1 MISDETIRANIGN
14 TIRETNFAW
23 LGERYKGKVRDNYTD
38 EKSQRR
44 TIIAT
49 DRISA
54 FDVVLGTIPF
64 KGQVLNQLAEYWFEE
79 TKGVAPSHFIE
90 SPDPNVM
97 IAKLCKPF
105 PAEVVVRQYLTGS
118 LWREY
123 EKGQDNY
130 GLRLPKG
137 MKKDQKLPKP
147 IITPST
153 KASEGHDM
161 PLKREGVLKLIPRG
175 KYEKMEKMALKLF
188 EKGTEIAG
196 KRGLILV
203 DTKYEFGETKEGEI
217 LVIDEIHTPDSSRYW
232 IKACYE
238 ERFRKEEEQ
247 KMLDKEYIR
256 QWLIREKNYMGN
268 GPAPKI
274 DEDVIVAAARKYI
287 ELYELITGNDFR
299 IIEGKA
305 EERIMKSLINKKS
318 GVHENGQV

>member
-14 TIRETNFAW
+14 TIKETNFTW
-23 LGERYKGKVRDNYTD
+23 LGKKYKGKVRDNYTD

-44 TIIAT
+44 IIIAT
-49 DRISA
+49 DRLSA

-64 KGQVLNQLAEYWFEE
+64 KGQVLNQLAEYWFDE
-79 TKGVAPSHFIE
+79 TKETAPSHFIE

-97 IAKLCKPF
+97 IARLCKPF
-105 PAEVVVRQYLTGS
+105 PVELIVRRYITGS

-130 GLRLPKG
+130 GLRLPEG
-137 MKKDQKLPKP
+137 MKKDQKLEKP
-147 IITPST
+147 MLTPST

-161 PLKREGVLKLIPRG
+161 PLKREGALKLIPEW
-175 KYEKMEKMALKLF
+175 KYAKMEKMALKLF

-232 IKACYE
+232 IKEGYE
-238 ERFRKEEEQ
+238 ERLRKGEEQ
-247 KMLDKEYIR
+247 KMLDKEYVR
-256 QWLIREKNYMGN
+256 QWLIKEKNYMGN
-268 GPAPKI
+268 GPSPKI
-274 DEDVIVAAARKYI
+274 DEDVIVTAARKYI
-287 ELYELITGNDFR
+287 ELYEQVTGKDFKV
-299 IIEGKA
+299 IGGNA
-305 EERIMKSLINKKS
+305 EERIMKSLINKK
-318 GVHENGQV
+318 GRLN